1 MHCIYRTDHSVQK
14 AILYTFV
21 LFQEMYLAAKHGQ
34 LGKIKQYLEKDRDK
48 NACDEESCNLLA
60 CTNIANCLEVVHFL
74 HCNVTDKLVWGHAS
88 HACCQDRTRGGGGG
102 ATRVPTPSEH

>member
-1 MHCIYRTDHSVQK
+1 
-14 AILYTFV
+14 
-21 LFQEMYLAAKHGQ
+21 MYLAAKHGQ

-88 HACCQDRTRGGGGG
+88 HACCQEVVEELLVCPHPCHLNVDIQTSYENKAERWTQQ
-102 ATRVPTPSEH
+102 